1 MCVRNRFIIDMWNV
15 WRDCLLSLAL
25 TLSASTAGA
34 YCSRPI
40 TVPVAPTG
48 FSVIISGDIISGIY
62 PELLASLSS
71 KEKCEFVVTAVPRA
85 RLEMMFDNGQADI
98 LIPAARTPRRD
109 QSGIFI
115 PLIYYR
121 AMLITAQPQHN
132 PPKNFKEL
140 LEQTSLR
147 LSVVR
152 GFDYGEGYQ
161 SLISELQ
168 KQGRLRIEAD
178 PVSVARVLKS
188 GVADYALMTP
198 SILAGAVLSDPRV
211 EDLMLKLEY
220 MPLADL
226 PWGDSGVYLSRKS
239 LGAEDMAA
247 LTDMFERV
255 ANSGLVWKSFQRYY
269 KKEVLKESIRPR

>member
-1 MCVRNRFIIDMWNV
+1 MWNV
-15 WRDCLLSLAL
+15 WRDCLLSL
-25 TLSASTAGA
+25 TLILSTTAAGA
-34 YCSRPI
+34 HCSRPI

-48 FSVIISGDIISGIY
+48 FSVIINGDIISGIY
-62 PELLASLSS
+62 PELLTSLSS
-71 KEKCEFVVTAVPRA
+71 KEKCEFVITPVPRA

-121 AMLITAQPQHN
+121 AMLIAVHPQQN
-132 PPKNFKEL
+132 PPQNFKEL
-140 LEQTSLR
+140 LDQTSVR

-178 PVSVARVLKS
+178 PVSVARILKS
-188 GVADYALMTP
+188 GAADYTLMTP
-198 SILAGAVLSDPRV
+198 SIFAGTVLSDARV
-211 EDLMLKLEY
+211 GDMMNKLEY
-220 MPLADL
+220 ISLAEL
-226 PWGDSGVYLSRKS
+226 PWSDSGVYLSRKS
-239 LGAEDMAA
+239 LRAEDLAA
-247 LTDMFERV
+247 LTEMFERV
-255 ANSGLVWKSFQRYY
+255 GNSGLVWKGFQRYY